1 MIFISFT
8 TLYLKKNCFT
18 SCYTRCSKQ
27 FNNFQEYKFDLNL
40 TDLNKH
46 QPFRIYQKLLVSY
59 SLEYFPYYQRYS
71 IGLRKYL
78 RVAIMVDTA
87 ELRSPWLSRSGL
99 HRHCVSIGPGLGSE
113 WWCWEGPLTEI
124 ACQQNGLDIEDSE
137 ETLAGIKELVKAH
150 LQAPRQQRAP
160 ARFFAL
166 LHTWKHLH
174 VTWSEEVEQK
184 LNSLEAGVG
193 KLKEAGEQVA
203 KLEDEV
209 SKQRQE
215 LEVYVN
221 MLQVELH
228 EDVNDVWDTDF

>member
-1 MIFISFT
+1 
-8 TLYLKKNCFT
+8 
-18 SCYTRCSKQ
+18 
-27 FNNFQEYKFDLNL
+27 
-40 TDLNKH
+40 
-46 QPFRIYQKLLVSY
+46 
-59 SLEYFPYYQRYS
+59 
-71 IGLRKYL
+71 
-78 RVAIMVDTA
+78 MVDTA

-99 HRHCVSIGPGLGSE
+99 HRHCVTIGPGLGSE
-113 WWCWEGPLTEI
+113 WWSWEGPLTEI

-166 LHTWKHLH
+166 LYTWKHLH

-221 MLQVELH
+221 VC
-228 EDVNDVWDTDF
+228 NDVWSTDFSCIDSITSNYKLGIILRRFMICAIYIKTQLELLRFFTDIFIKISNIQRCIRNIDIIF